1 MSVGL
6 IAQQLHWVDRKTMT
20 EPLRCVVKTRYRQAD
35 IPCTITPLVMI
46 ALKLHLTTQSRL
58 SLRSIRRILYR

>member
-1 MSVGL
+1 
-6 IAQQLHWVDRKTMT
+6 MT

-35 IPCTITPLVMI
+35 IPCTITPLMI